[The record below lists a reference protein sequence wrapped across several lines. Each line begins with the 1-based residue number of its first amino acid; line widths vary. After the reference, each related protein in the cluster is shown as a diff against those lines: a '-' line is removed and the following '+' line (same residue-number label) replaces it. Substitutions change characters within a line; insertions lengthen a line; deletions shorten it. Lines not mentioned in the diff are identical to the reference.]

1 MNVKIDPKL
10 IEDSAKITMGI
21 KYLQNRMMYV
31 VNRHVDRNSGS
42 QTIIEKHSEELATI
56 KDALTEFLSQQR
68 DMEAM
73 IKEAEKEVVR
83 MEKELQDIITEN
95 NIKIDDEPNVNDQA

>member
-31 VNRHVDRNSGS
+31 VNRHVDRNSDYK
-42 QTIIEKHSEELATI
+42 TIVEKHSDELATI
-56 KDALTEFLSQQR
+56 KDALTEFLTQQR

-73 IKEAEKEVVR
+73 IKEAEKEVGRV
-83 MEKELQDIITEN
+83 EKELEDILADN
-95 NIKIDDEPNVNDQA
+95 NIKIDDEQNVNNQA